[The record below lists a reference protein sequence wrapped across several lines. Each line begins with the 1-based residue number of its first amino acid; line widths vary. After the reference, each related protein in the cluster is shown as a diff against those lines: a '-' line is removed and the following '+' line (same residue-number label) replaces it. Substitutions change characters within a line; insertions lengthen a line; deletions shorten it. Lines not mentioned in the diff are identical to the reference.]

1 MSYRHLSGGKDPH
14 SILRNFR
21 LLDIFLLPENF
32 DIRIKSNF
40 KHEAIKRL
48 SLPTDI
54 RLPDEILAKF
64 ARDNPALASGGG
76 GENLTRK
83 NRRASLVR
91 NIFLNEDY
99 LMNGPQ

>member
-1 MSYRHLSGGKDPH
+1 MLPEGRRPRCFCFPLF
-14 SILRNFR
+14 LVE
-21 LLDIFLLPENF
+21 LLDKFLLPENF

-91 NIFLNEDY
+91 NIFLK
-99 LMNGPQ
+99 